1 MKKLM
6 FLVSFSIA
14 SASVWGICDNFGEN
28 IRSERSGSSG
38 HNLRNIK
45 RVCYVPAP
53 GTGFSQFQEKDD
65 PKDLDFTLS
74 SLGTDRDQ
82 SQLSE
87 QGCLQQ
93 EDSILS
99 YENLFSD
106 CSVREEINLSQIDQQ
121 TLVTLPLVTKRKHY
135 QSNEKFF
142 QIEGKQQY
150 NSDDEDCI
158 LSDTNN
164 KDLYQNQ
171 SHPPKKKPCLDNNLA
186 IRMWKFPNVKIFS
199 YKYEGIENVPSKVWN
214 FKWLKSLNLGKINM
228 ANLPDEIENLA
239 NSKAKDICVNH
250 TNKTTEL
257 PKEIGNLINL
267 EILDLSNNAIE
278 TLPEDI
284 TKLTKLRELT
294 LVGNFF
300 YGIWPAVIERLPNL
314 EKLTL
319 DEIQET
325 LWEKHLHKLKKNKNF
340 SVCSSH

>member
-74 SLGTDRDQ
+74 SLGTNRDQ

-99 YENLFSD
+99 DENLFSD
-106 CSVREEINLSQIDQQ
+106 CSVREEMNLSQIDQQ

-186 IRMWKFPNVKIFS
+186 IRMCKFPNVKIFS

>member
-74 SLGTDRDQ
+74 SSGTDRDQ

-106 CSVREEINLSQIDQQ
+106 CSVREEMNLSQIDQQ

-164 KDLYQNQ
+164 KDLYKNQ

-199 YKYEGIENVPSKVWN
+199 YKYEGIENIPSKVWN

>member
-1 MKKLM
+1 MKKLI
-6 FLVSFSIA
+6 FLVGFSIA
-14 SASVWGICDNFGEN
+14 SASMWGICDNFGEN
-28 IRSERSGSSG
+28 TRSERSVSSG

-45 RVCYVPAP
+45 RVCYVPSP

-74 SLGTDRDQ
+74 SLSTDNDQ

-87 QGCLQQ
+87 QCYLQQ
-93 EDSILS
+93 ENSIFS
-99 YENLFSD
+99 HKSLFSD
-106 CSVREEINLSQIDQQ
+106 CSIREKTNLSQINQQ
-121 TLVTLPLVTKRKHY
+121 SLVTLSLVTKRKHY
-135 QSNEKFF
+135 QSNEEFF
-142 QIEGKQQY
+142 QIKGKQQY

-158 LSDTNN
+158 LSNINN
-164 KDLYQNQ
+164 KDLDQNQ
-171 SHPPKKKPCLDNNLA
+171 SHMPRKKQCLDDNLA
-186 IRMWKFPNVKIFS
+186 IRMWRFPNVKIFS

-228 ANLPDEIENLA
+228 AKLPNEIENLA

-250 TNKTTEL
+250 TNRTTEL

-294 LVGNFF
+294 LAGNFF

-314 EKLTL
+314 KRLNL

-325 LWEKHLHKLKKNKNF
+325 LWEKHLNKLKKNKNL